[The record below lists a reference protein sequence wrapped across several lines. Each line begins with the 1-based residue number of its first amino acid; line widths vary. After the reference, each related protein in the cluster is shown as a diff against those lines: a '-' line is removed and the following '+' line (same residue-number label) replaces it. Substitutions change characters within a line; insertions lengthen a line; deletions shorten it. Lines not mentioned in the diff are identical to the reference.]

1 MPKLTLHDLIT
12 WVRDYVGDPRHQ
24 PRVMGDE
31 FSWNQLCAAMDII
44 EDTESAV
51 DAYLQH
57 DFPADNGEKYLRIY
71 GILQGLYLQQD
82 ALVELIDAIRPARS
96 IRPMDVLTD
105 GLNRVRGAR
114 NQSIG
119 HPTRHRRN
127 APFST
132 HAIIQHSMR
141 KDGFSLLSYP
151 KKNSKPFQDIPV
163 LKLIEKQRAET
174 VRMLSE
180 AVEDLR
186 ARDKTHREQFREV
199 KLMQAF
205 DHASYA
211 FEKIFEELSGSS
223 PAAVLGQWG
232 VDHLRK
238 VLDDFE
244 KELQARGL
252 SIESYDSIKYLYR
265 DEIEFP
271 LTELRKFLYKEP
283 CEIPS
288 KRAAMVFAD
297 ALRSYFDQLRQIAT
311 EIDEEYA
318 SEPEPIVRS

>member
-1 MPKLTLHDLIT
+1 MA
-12 WVRDYVGDPRHQ
+12 
-24 PRVMGDE
+24 DE
-31 FSWNQLCAAMDII
+31 FSWHQLCAAMDII

-51 DAYLQH
+51 DAYVGH
-57 DFPADNGEKYLRIY
+57 DFPTDTGEKYLRIY
-71 GILQGLYLQQD
+71 GILQGLFLQQD
-82 ALVELIDAIRPARS
+82 ALVELVDAIRPVRS
-96 IRPMDVLTD
+96 IRPKDLLTD

-119 HPTRHRRN
+119 HPTRHGRT

-132 HAIIQHSMR
+132 HAIMQNSMR
-141 KDGFSLLSYP
+141 RDGFSLLSYP

-163 LKLIEKQRAET
+163 LKLIEKQQAET
-174 VRMLSE
+174 VRILAE
-180 AVEDLR
+180 VVEDLR

-211 FEKIFEELSGSS
+211 LEKIFEELPGNS
-223 PAAVLGQWG
+223 PAAVQGQWG
-232 VDHLRK
+232 VDHLRR

-244 KELQARGL
+244 NELQARGL
-252 SIESYDSIKYLYR
+252 SIESYDSVKYLYR
-265 DEIEFP
+265 YEIEFP

-283 CEIPS
+283 CEIAS
-288 KRAAMVFAD
+288 KKAATVFAD
-297 ALRSYFDQLRQIAT
+297 ALRSYFDQLREIAR

-318 SEPEPIVRS
+318 SEPEPIVRP